1 MEKANLFIVTAPSG
15 AGKTTLL
22 KRLLRDIDNLIFSV
36 SYTTRPPR
44 DGERHG
50 RDYFFSTVK
59 EFKELRDRGEFLE
72 WAEVHGNYYATS
84 RSFVMSHIK
93 KGIDVV
99 LDIDVAGA
107 EQVRQKMKDALSI
120 FIVPPSLE
128 ALRERLVNRNKDTTE
143 VIERRL
149 TNASSE
155 LKMARDFNFIL
166 VNDDLDRCYANLKSV
181 FLVSRLKKEQTVRK
195 IQRMIENY
203 S

>member
-149 TNASSE
+149 ANASSE